1 MKKQRTHCAPAI
13 WQAIWAVQVSD
24 SATPPPTTR
33 TFLWDGEHSRRVSV
47 LLGEVLRCLK
57 EVGLEPTLLKGTSP
71 RLMLVEDKGFSEV
84 TCAGIR
90 ESGRAIKLYSAVQ
103 CSILLWSLI
112 PQTTLLL
119 TADEIY
125 GSHTIT
131 SEIFTKQ
138 ATRIFVHVD
147 WIAPETCPEGRSHE
161 SYEASLR
168 LSPCDTKTP
177 IRMASSCRSNVR
189 RGGILRRVSD
199 PCRKRP
205 LVENVIGLCA
215 RSTEAV
221 TND

>member
-1 MKKQRTHCAPAI
+1 MKRCGRTSWSNVTNSRLKGCLYVRRRRRGEALIWEYLVKNWGKTMKKQRTHCAPAI

-71 RLMLVEDKGFSEV
+71 GLMLIEDKGFSEV

-90 ESGRAIKLYSAVQ
+90 ESGRAIKLYSAIQ
-103 CSILLWSLI
+103 CSILLWSPT

-119 TADEIY
+119 TTDEIY

-138 ATRIFVHVD
+138 ATRFFVRVD
-147 WIAPETCPEGRSHE
+147 WIAPETCT
-161 SYEASLR
+161 ATSLMKH
-168 LSPCDTKTP
+168 L
-177 IRMASSCRSNVR
+177 
-189 RGGILRRVSD
+189 
-199 PCRKRP
+199 
-205 LVENVIGLCA
+205 
-215 RSTEAV
+215 
-221 TND
+221 